1 MASWIAFFDLYK
13 EVNVECALTVFE
25 CMAADSAVAQ
35 ALGAARPFIELDG
48 ELPAAIMVKL
58 TKGPAAHIRKNAY
71 KYVKLLE
78 KNSSMITKIQET
90 QSRMIALIGAA
101 ITAALVSVGNF
112 VARLGHDMYKE
123 GKEIPIMTVIIVLS
137 SVVGSIL
144 LIGALMRIWS
154 AYKAMTT
161 EKVHTPGSTKN
172 RARYKLLRKRE

>member
-1 MASWIAFFDLYK
+1 
-13 EVNVECALTVFE
+13 
-25 CMAADSAVAQ
+25 MAADSAVAQ

-154 AYKAMTT
+154 AYKAMAT

-172 RARYKLLRKRE
+172 RAPYKLLRKRE